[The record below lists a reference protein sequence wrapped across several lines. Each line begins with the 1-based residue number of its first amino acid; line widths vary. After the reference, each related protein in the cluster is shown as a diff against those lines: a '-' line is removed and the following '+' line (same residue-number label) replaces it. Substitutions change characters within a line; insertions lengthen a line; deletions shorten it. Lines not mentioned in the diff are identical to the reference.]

1 MAFTYL
7 TVKSA
12 KCLCLLPVVLVLVM
26 VLRILFCLHH
36 WIFQLPWGQLPHPV
50 VTQLYETGSVPNPD
64 QCLLS
69 STPRVL
75 VLRSAVLLLVLDSRL
90 ESTLNVVK
98 YLSTQVFEI
107 SLDGRRDRG
116 LYTPAIRTACS
127 ILKGGPRKNIYSL
140 GSLNVK

>member
-1 MAFTYL
+1 MGSGLAGVVP
-7 TVKSA
+7 VK
-12 KCLCLLPVVLVLVM
+12 
-26 VLRILFCLHH
+26 LRILFCLHH

-50 VTQLYETGSVPNPD
+50 VTLTQLYETGSVPNPD

-69 STPRVL
+69 STPR

-116 LYTPAIRTACS
+116 LLHARDPYCMQHSKRWAA
-127 ILKGGPRKNIYSL
+127 
-140 GSLNVK
+140 